1 MTEPLIVTERENG
14 IGWVRINRPDRL
26 NAFSGTMRED
36 LERCL
41 ADFEDDDAVRCVIIT
56 GNGRA
61 FSTGGDITVMS
72 EIIAADDIDRFEHL
86 VRAGAAIVRR
96 VNSMSKPVIAAVNG
110 PAAGAGACLAL
121 ACDVRIATDT
131 AAIGFTFT
139 RVGLHPDWGGSYFLP
154 RIVGDAV
161 ALELIYTAGMISAE
175 RCERLGLFNRLV
187 PAAELESAARALAGQ
202 IAAGPQG
209 VIAAARYVARGRYAD
224 ELEEVLELEVEA
236 QLEAFRSANFREGI
250 TAFLEKR
257 APRFNRDESSHRAHA
272 L

>member
-1 MTEPLIVTERENG
+1 VSDDLILTERDNG

-36 LERCL
+36 LEARL
-41 ADFEDDDAVRCVIIT
+41 AEFEEDPSIRCVIIT

-72 EIIAADDIDRFEHL
+72 EIVAADDIARFEHL
-86 VRAGAAIVRR
+86 VRAGAAIARR
-96 VNSMSKPVIAAVNG
+96 INNMSKPVIAAVNG

-131 AAIGFTFT
+131 ASIGFTFT

-154 RIVGDAV
+154 QIVGPAI
-161 ALELIYTAGMISAE
+161 ATELIYTAGMISAE
-175 RCERLGLFNRLV
+175 RGERLGLFNRIV
-187 PAAELESAARALAGQ
+187 PSIELEAAARAIGGQ
-202 IAAGPQG
+202 IAAGPHG
-209 VIAAARYVARGRYAD
+209 VIAAARYVARGRHAA
-224 ELEEVLELEVEA
+224 ELDEVLELEVQA
-236 QLEAFRSANFREGI
+236 QLDAFRSANFREGI

-257 APRFNRDESSHRAHA
+257 TPRFNRETVA
-272 L
+272 

>member
-1 MTEPLIVTERENG
+1 MTTDSILIEREHG
-14 IGWVRINRPDRL
+14 IGWIRINRPERL

-36 LERCL
+36 LEQRL
-41 ADFEDDDAVRCVIIT
+41 AEFEDDTSIRCVIIT

-72 EIIAADDIDRFEHL
+72 EIVAAEDIDRFEHL

-96 VNSMSKPVIAAVNG
+96 INAMSKPVIAAVNG

-154 RIVGDAV
+154 QMVGPAI
-161 ALELIYTAGMISAE
+161 ATELIYTAGMISAE
-175 RCERLGLFNRLV
+175 RCERIGLYNRV
-187 PAAELESAARALAGQ
+187 MPTGELEPAARALAGQ
-202 IAAGPQG
+202 IAAGPKE
-209 VIAAARYVARGRYAD
+209 VIAAARHIARGRFTGALD
-224 ELEEVLELEVEA
+224 EVLELEVQA
-236 QLEAFRSANFREGI
+236 QLVAFRSSNFREGI

-257 APRFNRDESSHRAHA
+257 APRFNRDTHVAK
-272 L
+272 